1 MFDYG
6 YDYDDRLATEAEADR
21 EYAHAVGEMDRTRPW
36 ILSDR
41 DVWYANPYYNGPAVP
56 HPEDEIYE
64 AADLFFFN
72 ASNAMG
78 RCPSIVKEQ
87 RMGGYGKGKTFM
99 FADID
104 DEVPF

>member
-64 AADLFFFN
+64 AIDLFFFN
-72 ASNAMG
+72 SQNALGKCPDLVQIASGVIRN
-78 RCPSIVKEQ
+78 
-87 RMGGYGKGKTFM
+87 GKVFWDNG
-99 FADID
+99 ID
-104 DEVPF
+104 DEIPF